1 MYYKIQKYLEAYAKM
16 RGFVVVSWQTIA
28 PTLVSVVFKKR
39 GFFEDEV
46 RENVN
51 IYHLRTA

>member
-1 MYYKIQKYLEAYAKM
+1 MYYKIQKYLEQYAKV
-16 RGFVVVSWQTIA
+16 RNLALVSWQTIA

-39 GFFEDEV
+39 DFFEDEV
-46 RENVN
+46 REDIN

>member
-1 MYYKIQKYLEAYAKM
+1 MYYRISKYLEGYAKM
-16 RGFVVVSWQTIA
+16 RGLIVVSWQTIA

-46 RENVN
+46 REDVN